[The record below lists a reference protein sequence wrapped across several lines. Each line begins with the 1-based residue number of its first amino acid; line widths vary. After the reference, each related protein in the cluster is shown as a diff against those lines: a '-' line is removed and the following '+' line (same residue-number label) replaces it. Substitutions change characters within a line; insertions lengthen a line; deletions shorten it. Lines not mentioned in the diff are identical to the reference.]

1 MMKKKKKWSLL
12 LILTAV
18 AAFSLFLFLQ
28 TKPSNNPN
36 LTNDLSSLPTL
47 SFPVER
53 KDISNTIEIK
63 GKTSY
68 AEETWIYAPFSSTI
82 KRWQVEEGQSVTK
95 DSVLFELDN
104 DKLRNEIS
112 LAEAQLSKQQL
123 TNRINDIHAKNE
135 SSTGTNAADTEQAI
149 ELFAKKEDYRLQ
161 QQLDSIQLSI
171 MEMDLKDKKDRLK
184 QSAFTS
190 PMTGI
195 FLFVDQQKPKSI
207 DQDAAIGKIV
217 ELTSLQLLSTVTEYD
232 IFRIKEGMNVDIRI
246 DAQAKKKIKGVVE
259 HVSKFAKTGTAQGTA
274 AAQFEIRISLEEQDD
289 LIAGLSLTGKIITD
303 SKKDA
308 LVVPTLAVMHEN
320 EQYFV
325 YVTTPSG
332 VEKRDIRIGLETAEH
347 TEILEGL
354 AEGDSIV
361 LQ

>member
-1 MMKKKKKWSLL
+1 MTKKKKKWPFI
-12 LILTAV
+12 LISIAV
-18 AAFSLFLFLQ
+18 VAFSLFLYLQ
-28 TKPSNNPN
+28 SKPSNDPN
-36 LTNDLSSLPTL
+36 LTNGSFSLPTL

-53 KDISNTIEIK
+53 KDISNTVEIK

-68 AEETWIYAPFSSTI
+68 AEETWIYAPFSSTV
-82 KRWQVEEGQSVTK
+82 KQWQVEEGQSVIK
-95 DSVLFELDN
+95 DGILFELDN
-104 DKLRNEIS
+104 EKLRNEIS

-123 TNRINDIHAKNE
+123 INRINDIHAKN
-135 SSTGTNAADTEQAI
+135 SSTGTNATDTEQAI
-149 ELFAKKEDYRLQ
+149 ELFARKEENRMQ

-195 FLFVDQQKPKSI
+195 FLFADQQKPKSI

-232 IFRIKEGMNVDIRI
+232 IFRIKEGMDVDIRI
-246 DAQAKKKIKGVVE
+246 DAQAQKKIKGVVE
-259 HVSKFAKTGTAQGTA
+259 HVSKFARTGTAQGAA
-274 AAQFEIRISLEEQDD
+274 AAQFEIRISLDEQDE

-303 SKKDA
+303 NKQDA

-332 VEKRDIRIGLETAEH
+332 VERRNIRIGLETAEH